1 MHESENEIMPMQVL
15 DQIRQFKNELLSP
28 PSALLAAWMLLDKQA
43 RAVAGIID
51 SLGPEV
57 DERCEVVDPGV

>member
-1 MHESENEIMPMQVL
+1 MLESQKEIMPMQVL

-28 PSALLAAWMLLDKQA
+28 PSTLLAAWMLLDKQV

-51 SLGPEV
+51 GLA
-57 DERCEVVDPGV
+57 RKWMTM